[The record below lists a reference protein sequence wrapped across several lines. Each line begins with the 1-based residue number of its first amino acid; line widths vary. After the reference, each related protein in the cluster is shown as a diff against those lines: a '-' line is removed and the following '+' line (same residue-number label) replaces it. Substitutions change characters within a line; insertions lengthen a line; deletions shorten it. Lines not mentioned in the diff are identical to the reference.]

1 MAKGTRDSG
10 LGRGLSALLGE
21 AALEPEQQGV
31 TQLPIEKVQPNAAQP
46 RKFFASESISD
57 LADSIRIHGI
67 LQPISVRLL
76 ASGYYQIISG
86 ERRWRAAREAGVSE
100 VPVLIVEADDK
111 KAMELGLIENLQR
124 EDLNPM
130 EEALGY
136 QTLISEYGMTQEAV
150 ARQVGKSRPAIA
162 NALRLL
168 SLPED
173 LKALVEENKLTAG
186 HARAI
191 LSLNDE
197 EARWALAQQIMDK
210 ALSVRQAE
218 DIAKRLNQTPKTP
231 ETPQK
236 DPNQVDY
243 AALAARDLGD
253 HLGRKVKIISG
264 KRKGR
269 LELEYYGV
277 EDLNDLLDALKTLPG
292 RSEAES

>member
-1 MAKGTRDSG
+1 
-10 LGRGLSALLGE
+10 
-21 AALEPEQQGV
+21 
-31 TQLPIEKVQPNAAQP
+31 
-46 RKFFASESISD
+46 
-57 LADSIRIHGI
+57 
-67 LQPISVRLL
+67 
-76 ASGYYQIISG
+76 
-86 ERRWRAAREAGVSE
+86 
-100 VPVLIVEADDK
+100 
-111 KAMELGLIENLQR
+111 
-124 EDLNPM
+124 
-130 EEALGY
+130 
-136 QTLISEYGMTQEAV
+136 MTQEAV

-218 DIAKRLNQTPKTP
+218 DIAKRLNQMPKTP

-292 RSEAES
+292 RTESET